1 MLKDWYLGMPRP
13 AQGMVATVATI
24 MAMVLLMVLSDLLGW
39 YFEAGQSRGQSVA
52 RIERLLGY
60 VEVEREL
67 SAAARTA
74 GAALHEQAYSA
85 DLSQDQA
92 GAQLLEAARALAEEA
107 RLVVSGSQLLEATGD
122 DASPGFERLNVQ
134 LQLGGVPLAIDEFLG
149 QVMQHSPI
157 LTVETLSLLMP
168 PQRRRA
174 AAKAG
179 VDREETLS
187 VKVRLYALREV
198 AVE

>member
-1 MLKDWYLGMPRP
+1 MKDWYLGMPRP
-13 AQGMVATVATI
+13 AQGVLTTLAGVALLL
-24 MAMVLLMVLSDLLGW
+24 LLMVLSDLLGW

-67 SAAARTA
+67 SSAARTA
-74 GAALHEQAYSA
+74 GAALHQQAYPI

-92 GAQLLEAARALAEEA
+92 GAQLLEASRALAEEA
-107 RLVVSGSQLLEATGD
+107 RLVVSGSQLLEATSD
-122 DASPGFERLNVQ
+122 EAPPGFERLNVQ
-134 LQLGGVPLAIDEFLG
+134 LQMGGVPLAIDEFLG
-149 QVMQHSPI
+149 QIMQHSPM

-174 AAKAG
+174 AAKSA
-179 VDREETLS
+179 VDREEALS

>member
-1 MLKDWYLGMPRP
+1 MPRP
-13 AQGMVATVATI
+13 AQGVLATLAGVIALF
-24 MAMVLLMVLSDLLGW
+24 LLMVLSDLLGW
-39 YFEAGQSRGQSVA
+39 YFEAGQSRVQSVA

-67 SAAARTA
+67 SSAARTA
-74 GAALHEQAYSA
+74 GAALHQQAYSI
-85 DLSQDQA
+85 DLSPDQA
-92 GAQLLEAARALAEEA
+92 GAQLLEATRALAEES

-122 DASPGFERLNVQ
+122 DAPAGFERLNVQ
-134 LQLGGVPLAIDEFLG
+134 LQMAGVPLAIDEFLG

>member
-1 MLKDWYLGMPRP
+1 MKDWYLGMPRP
-13 AQGMVATVATI
+13 AQGVLTTLAGVALLL
-24 MAMVLLMVLSDLLGW
+24 LLMVLSDLLGW

-67 SAAARTA
+67 SSAARTA
-74 GAALHEQAYSA
+74 GAALHEEAYPIG
-85 DLSQDQA
+85 LSQDQA
-92 GAQLLEAARALAEEA
+92 GAQLLEASRALAEEA
-107 RLVVSGSQLLEATGD
+107 RLVVSGSQLLEATSD
-122 DASPGFERLNVQ
+122 EAPPGFERLNVQ
-134 LQLGGVPLAIDEFLG
+134 LQMGGVPLAIDEFLG
-149 QVMQHSPI
+149 QIMQHSPM

-174 AAKAG
+174 AANSA
-179 VDREETLS
+179 VDREEALS

>member
-1 MLKDWYLGMPRP
+1 MKDWYLGMPRP
-13 AQGMVATVATI
+13 AQGVLTTLAGVALLL
-24 MAMVLLMVLSDLLGW
+24 LLMVLSDLLGW

-67 SAAARTA
+67 SSAARTA
-74 GAALHEQAYSA
+74 GAALHEEAYPIG
-85 DLSQDQA
+85 LSQDQA
-92 GAQLLEAARALAEEA
+92 GAQLLEASRALAEEA
-107 RLVVSGSQLLEATGD
+107 RLVVSGSQLLEATSD
-122 DASPGFERLNVQ
+122 EAPPGFERLNVQ
-134 LQLGGVPLAIDEFLG
+134 LQMGGVPLAIDEFLG
-149 QVMQHSPI
+149 QIMQHSPM

-174 AAKAG
+174 AAKSA
-179 VDREETLS
+179 VDREEALS

>member
-13 AQGMVATVATI
+13 AQGMVATVASI
-24 MAMVLLMVLSDLLGW
+24 IALLLLMMLSDLLGW

-67 SAAARTA
+67 SSAARTA
-74 GAALHEQAYSA
+74 GAALHEQAYA
-85 DLSQDQA
+85 TDLSQDQA

-107 RLVVSGSQLLEATGD
+107 RLVVSGSQLLEATSD
-122 DASPGFERLNVQ
+122 DAPLGFERLNVQ
-134 LQLGGVPLAIDEFLG
+134 LQMAGVPLAIDEFLG

-174 AAKAG
+174 AAKAA

>member
-1 MLKDWYLGMPRP
+1 MKDWYLGMPRP
-13 AQGMVATVATI
+13 AQGVLTTLAGVALLL
-24 MAMVLLMVLSDLLGW
+24 LLMVLSDLLGW

-67 SAAARTA
+67 SSAARTA
-74 GAALHEQAYSA
+74 GAALHEEAYPIG
-85 DLSQDQA
+85 LSQDQA
-92 GAQLLEAARALAEEA
+92 GAQLLEAPRALAEEA
-107 RLVVSGSQLLEATGD
+107 RLVVSGSQLLEATSD
-122 DASPGFERLNVQ
+122 EAPPGFERLNVQ
-134 LQLGGVPLAIDEFLG
+134 LQMGGVPLAIDEFLG
-149 QVMQHSPI
+149 QIMQHSPM

-174 AAKAG
+174 AAKSA
-179 VDREETLS
+179 VDREEALS

>member
-1 MLKDWYLGMPRP
+1 MKDWYLGMPRP
-13 AQGMVATVATI
+13 AQGVLTTLAGVALLL
-24 MAMVLLMVLSDLLGW
+24 LLMVLSDLLGW

-67 SAAARTA
+67 SSAARTA
-74 GAALHEQAYSA
+74 GAALHEEAYPIG
-85 DLSQDQA
+85 LSQDQA
-92 GAQLLEAARALAEEA
+92 GAQLLETARALAEEA
-107 RLVVSGSQLLEATGD
+107 RLVVSGSQLLEATSD
-122 DASPGFERLNVQ
+122 EAPPGFERLNVQ
-134 LQLGGVPLAIDEFLG
+134 LQMGGVPLAIDEFLG
-149 QVMQHSPI
+149 QIMQHSPM

-174 AAKAG
+174 AAKSA
-179 VDREETLS
+179 VDREEALS

>member
-149 QVMQHSPI
+149 QVMQYSPM
-157 LTVETLSLLMP
+157 LTVETLNLLMP

-174 AAKAG
+174 AAKAA
-179 VDREETLS
+179 VDREEMLS